1 MQERIMKLCEE
12 LCCKQVGTEEQLIA
26 EGMLDSF
33 KLMEL
38 ICSLE
43 EEFGITFVPDE
54 ITELDNFSTINSI
67 VEIIK
72 TKTYVMQ

>member
-1 MQERIMKLCEE
+1 MKLCEE